1 MLRPMDQEDRDFL
14 THFEQSLAAAW
25 RLLAH
30 REQYDALW
38 CVTHGTAEL
47 GRAHF
52 DNWNGGT
59 TTYTVTLR
67 IDPGAWVGMQ
77 GRTEQIGQQV
87 VKAVSEVAGGWE
99 NQVLGT
105 VQILPAM
112 TEAAEGRAW
121 RTTAAAVLDEK
132 PVNNQG
138 RIRSD
143 AVAPYEYRG
152 LRFRSPPE
160 MELFKAFER
169 VHGVL
174 VAPLPAVVV
183 GGANKRFEPDFLV
196 FHKGKAMIV
205 EVDGATTHPEN
216 VTAAHDRIAPAMR
229 QNIHVERVEARRC
242 MTPEGAAAVA
252 QELLKALD
260 GLA

>member
-1 MLRPMDQEDRDFL
+1 MDQRDKTFL
-14 THFEQSLAAAW
+14 ARFEQNLAAAW
-25 RLLAH
+25 RLLNH

-38 CVTHGTAEL
+38 CITHGTAEL
-47 GRAHF
+47 GEPYF

-59 TTYTVTLR
+59 TIYTVTLR

-77 GRTEQIGQQV
+77 DRAEQIGQEV
-87 VKAVSEVAGGWE
+87 EKAVSEAAGGWE
-99 NQVLGT
+99 SQLLGA
-105 VQILPAM
+105 VRILPAM

-143 AVAPYEYRG
+143 ALAPYEYRG

-160 MELFKAFER
+160 MELFKAFEQMP
-169 VHGVL
+169 GIL

-183 GGANKRFEPDFLV
+183 GGAHKRFEPDFLV
-196 FHKGKAMIV
+196 FHRGKAMIV

-216 VTAAHDRIAPAMR
+216 VTAAHNRIAPAMR

-242 MTPEGAAAVA
+242 MTPDGAATVA
-252 QELLKALD
+252 QKLIKALD
-260 GLA
+260 DLP